1 MQSWRT
7 LVSACVTAFFFFVLQ
22 YPQDFLWAPWLV
34 HIAAFGA
41 SGGLISLGLF
51 TKDAAVHST
60 ADEVRIATVAKQE
73 AAIKDSK

>member
-41 SGGLISLGLF
+41 SGGMISLGLF
-51 TKDAAVHST
+51 SKDAAVHST
-60 ADEVRIATVAKQE
+60 LEEVKVASVEKQE
-73 AAIKDSK
+73 AIIKDLK